1 MLCLKKIFV
10 MTLAMLIIFSCTA
23 FAAANN
29 SVGVVIVGG
38 AEFKTK
44 DFYKMI
50 PNVFDLNKS
59 RCKVGDEIQ
68 GKYQKFLLERDLL
81 GETIPRKQNLIDFAA
96 KSGCSKV
103 LFLVVDS
110 TADHQNDPKRNQKN
124 RLSIQVDAYLCDS
137 LQVIDVQTTGQESNS
152 NTSDLRARRKAFK
165 KCLEE
170 LSKTMKNFS

>member
-1 MLCLKKIFV
+1 MKKTFIMAFA
-10 MTLAMLIIFSCTA
+10 LLIIFSCSA

-44 DFYKMI
+44 DYYKMI
-50 PNVFDLNKS
+50 SSVFDLNKS
-59 RCKVGDEIQ
+59 RDKVGDEIQ

-81 GETIPRKQNLIDFAA
+81 GEKIPRKQYLIDFAA
-96 KSGCSKV
+96 RSGCSKV
-103 LFLVVDS
+103 LFLMIDS
-110 TADHQNDPKRNQKN
+110 TADHQNDFKKSQKN

-152 NTSDLRARRKAFK
+152 KTSDLRARRKAFK